1 MNFTYKTPAEFEAMS
16 EYQKEK
22 YLDQKAQHE
31 KAEAERVA
39 KEAAKQAVE
48 NALKDVDA
56 KIADAEKRVKEEAEK
71 EAETKITA
79 IKDEYDRKLEEAE
92 KAFKRVD
99 DNNVYNAGKAV
110 SEQVAEALK
119 GREADLKDLLT
130 VKGKSIRL
138 EGIDQTKATMVTPAN
153 GVAPQYA
160 PLVGPGHYN
169 FYARDIIPVYN
180 TDSDTLRY
188 VRYTYDDE
196 SDGIAV
202 APENTTKN
210 NFGYNGETI
219 VEPLKVVAGYLKV
232 SNQLLRNVD
241 GFASWIGR
249 EAILALRDEEDRQIY
264 KGNGTTELNGLW
276 ASSSVAPT
284 ISGIGGSE
292 LEDVCSA
299 ITAIR
304 ENKRN
309 ATAVV
314 VSPAKWMQIYLNKS
328 NGGAYTY
335 PVVFDTQRGVLTLG
349 GVPVLYSAVF
359 DREEGLIGDFN
370 RGAAIWQNFG
380 IELKYAEQNEDDFIN
395 NLVTIR
401 VEEMLNVAKY
411 YEDGFYRLFETT
423 T

>member
-1 MNFTYKTPAEFEAMS
+1 MFVYKTEKEISELS
-16 EYQKEK
+16 EYQREK
-22 YLDQKAQHE
+22 YFDQKAQYE
-31 KAEAERVA
+31 KDQA
-39 KEAAKQAVE
+39 KEIADKAAKDAVAE
-48 NALKDVDA
+48 ALKDVDS
-56 KIADAEKRVKEEAEK
+56 KIEDAEKRVKEEVEK

-99 DNNVYNAGKAV
+99 DNNIYSAGKAV

-130 VKGKSIRL
+130 VKGKSLRL
-138 EGIDQTKATMVTPAN
+138 DNIDQTKATMVVPAN

-188 VRYTYDDE
+188 VRYTYDDT

-202 APENTTKN
+202 ADENTLKKS
-210 NFGYNGETI
+210 FGYDGETI
-219 VEPLKVVAGYLKV
+219 VEPLKVIAGYLKV
-232 SNQLLRNVD
+232 SNQLMRNVD

-249 EAILALRDEEDRQIY
+249 EAVLALRDEEDRQIY

-276 ASSSVAPT
+276 TSSGVAPT
-284 ISGIGGSE
+284 IPGIGGSE

-314 VSPAKWMQIYLNKS
+314 VSPAKWMQIYLNKD
-328 NGGAYTY
+328 NENAYTY

-359 DREEGLIGDFN
+359 GREEGLIGDFN

-380 IELKYAEQNEDDFIN
+380 IELKYAEQNEDDFIR

-411 YEDGFYRLFETT
+411 YDDGFYRLFEATT
-423 T
+423 

>member
-1 MNFTYKTPAEFEAMS
+1 MTFTYKTPAEFEAMS

-22 YLDQKAQHE
+22 YLDQKSQHE

-48 NALKDVDA
+48 DALKDVDS
-56 KIADAEKRVKEEAEK
+56 KIADAEKRVKEDAEK

-99 DNNVYNAGKAV
+99 DNNIYNAGKAV

-130 VKGKSIRL
+130 VKGKSLRL
-138 EGIDQTKATMVTPAN
+138 DNIDQTKATMVVPAN

-188 VRYTYDDE
+188 VRYTYDE
-196 SDGIAV
+196 TSDGIAV
-202 APENTTKN
+202 ADENTLKK
-210 NFGYNGETI
+210 NFGYDGETI
-219 VEPLKVVAGYLKV
+219 VEPLKVIAGYLKV
-232 SNQLLRNVD
+232 SNQLMRNVD

-249 EAILALRDEEDRQIY
+249 EAVLALRDEEDRQIY

-276 ASSSVAPT
+276 TSSGVAPT
-284 ISGIGGSE
+284 IPGIGGSE

-328 NGGAYTY
+328 VDNAYTY

-359 DREEGLIGDFN
+359 GREEGLIGDFN

-380 IELKYAEQNEDDFIN
+380 IELKYAEQNEDDFIR

-411 YEDGFYRLFETT
+411 YDDGFYRLFETT